1 MVIINEEWR
10 SINSYINYQ
19 VSNVGRVRNSKTGRI
34 LKPKLGSN
42 GYFTVGLSKNGGV
55 KTHMIH
61 QLVAREFLENPNG
74 KPCIDH
80 IDGNKTNNSLENL
93 RLCSYSQNNRNRNK
107 RENASSIYK
116 GVCWDRSLGKWKA
129 QIQINSRR
137 ESLGLF
143 TNEKEA
149 AQAYDEKAKELFKE
163 FAKLNIIEND

>member
-34 LKPKLGSN
+34 LKPNLASN

-55 KTHMIH
+55 KTHAIH
-61 QLVAREFLENPNG
+61 QLVAKEFLRNPND

-80 IDGNKTNNSLENL
+80 IDGNKTNNSLDNL
-93 RLCSYSQNNRNRNK
+93 RLCSYSQNNRNSSK
-107 RENASSIYK
+107 RENTSSIYK
-116 GVCWDRSLGKWKA
+116 GVCWDKSLGKWKA
-129 QIQINSRR
+129 QIQINGGQNH
-137 ESLGLF
+137 LGLF

-149 AQAYDEKAKELFKE
+149 AQAYNEKAKELFKE

>member
-10 SINSYINYQ
+10 SINCYINYQ

-34 LKPKLGSN
+34 LKPNLSSN

-55 KTHMIH
+55 KSHTIH
-61 QLVAREFLENPNG
+61 QLVAREFLRNPND

-80 IDGNKTNNSLENL
+80 IDGDKTNNSLDNL
-93 RLCSYSQNNRNRNK
+93 RLCSYSQNNRNSSK

-116 GVCWDRSLGKWKA
+116 GVCWDKSIGKWKA
-129 QIQINSRR
+129 QIQINRR
-137 ESLGLF
+137 QKSLGLF

-149 AQAYDEKAKELFKE
+149 AQCYNEKAKELFKE
-163 FAKLNIIEND
+163 FAKLNIIED